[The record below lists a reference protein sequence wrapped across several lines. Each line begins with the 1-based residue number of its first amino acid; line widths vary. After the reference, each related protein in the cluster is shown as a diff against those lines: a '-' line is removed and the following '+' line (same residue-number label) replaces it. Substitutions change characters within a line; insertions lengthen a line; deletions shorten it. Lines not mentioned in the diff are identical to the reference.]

1 MNQISKAICA
11 LVCSVSVCTGAQ
23 GEAPTPR
30 PLTSTA
36 SAATS
41 AATSAAD
48 IKPADLVGHY
58 HLEGLREVGS
68 ELLLRADGR
77 FAWMMSYGAIDRSAE
92 GRWVWD
98 GERLVLT
105 SEAPAGSPN
114 FRVFEEDELRIRK
127 PAEPG
132 SWIAIVGMPR
142 VGPAAGMEVLFESA
156 GGKRWRAVT
165 DRNGDAI
172 VQVDAAERWTRA
184 GLRRDGDQGDWQ
196 WFAIPAVRAEARL
209 AAFAIDDISQI
220 APLPFEQMILL
231 PQQGKLKTEDGG
243 MVYAR

>member
-1 MNQISKAICA
+1 MRVLHCL
-11 LVCSVSVCTGAQ
+11 LVVVAWCGLAWSPAHAASLS
-23 GEAPTPR
+23 EAE
-30 PLTSTA
+30 LS
-36 SAATS
+36 
-41 AATSAAD
+41 
-48 IKPADLVGHY
+48 GHY
-58 HLEGLREVGS
+58 WLQNVREVGG
-68 ELLLRADGR
+68 ELLLRPDAS
-77 FAWMMSYGAIDRSAE
+77 FEWKLSYGAVDQYATGKWRLK
-92 GRWVWD
+92 D
-98 GERLVLT
+98 GKLELLASR
-105 SEAPAGSPN
+105 PKGSPL
-114 FRVFEEDELRIRK
+114 FRLFAEDELRIRK

-132 SWIAIVGMPR
+132 SWIAIVGVPQ